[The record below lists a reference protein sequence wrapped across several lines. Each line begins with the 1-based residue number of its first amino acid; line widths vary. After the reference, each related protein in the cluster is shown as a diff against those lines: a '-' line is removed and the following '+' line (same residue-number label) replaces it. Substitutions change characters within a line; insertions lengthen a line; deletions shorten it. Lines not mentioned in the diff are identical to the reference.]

1 MNEGQREAT
10 EEWQRERIEETR
22 ELFLAH
28 QSWYLRAQANLHV
41 LAGTMLK
48 ARRKE
53 SPEFTERASETP
65 FAKLALSIAS
75 TILRII
81 ISNK

>member
-1 MNEGQREAT
+1 ME
-10 EEWQRERIEETR
+10 EETR

-28 QSWYLRAQANLHV
+28 QSWYLHAQANLHV
-41 LAGTMLK
+41 LADTMLK

-65 FAKLALSIAS
+65 IAKLALSIPS

>member
-1 MNEGQREAT
+1 M
-10 EEWQRERIEETR
+10 RIEETG

-28 QSWYLRAQANLHV
+28 QSWYLRAQANLRV

-53 SPEFTERASETP
+53 SPEFTGRASETS
-65 FAKLALSIAS
+65 FAKLALSIPSA
-75 TILRII
+75 ILRII
-81 ISNK
+81 ISNKYGAGEL